1 MIGALERGHI
11 VIRGGWSLVAAA
23 FALGFVYLHCHNQV
37 VEASC
42 RLKAME
48 AARSDLREEAGLKQV
63 RQEKLKSPAAIKSRL
78 AERGLNMALPR
89 EDQIVRI
96 RRDGAGSPP
105 PGTVIVSAAP

>member
-1 MIGALERGHI
+1 MIGAINRGHI

-48 AARSDLREEAGLKQV
+48 AARSDLREEASRGLADDES
-63 RQEKLKSPAAIKSRL
+63 RARL
-78 AERGLNMALPR
+78 APG
-89 EDQIVRI
+89 
-96 RRDGAGSPP
+96 RRK
-105 PGTVIVSAAP
+105 